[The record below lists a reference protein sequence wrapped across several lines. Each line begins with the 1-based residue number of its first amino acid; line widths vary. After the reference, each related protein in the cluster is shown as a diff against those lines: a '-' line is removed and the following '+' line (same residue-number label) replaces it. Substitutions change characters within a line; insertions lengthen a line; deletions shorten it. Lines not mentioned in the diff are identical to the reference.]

1 MAMDQLEQYRQDAE
15 AFRRGA
21 NLMAFFAALAEN
33 DGDDTAVKQIGHYED
48 VLTQTADLYD
58 QLAQG

>member
-21 NLMAFFAALAEN
+21 DLMAFFAELARN
-33 DGDDTAVKQIGHYED
+33 DGDDTAVKQIGHYKD
-48 VLTQTADLYD
+48 VNLQMAALYD
-58 QLAQG
+58 DLAEG